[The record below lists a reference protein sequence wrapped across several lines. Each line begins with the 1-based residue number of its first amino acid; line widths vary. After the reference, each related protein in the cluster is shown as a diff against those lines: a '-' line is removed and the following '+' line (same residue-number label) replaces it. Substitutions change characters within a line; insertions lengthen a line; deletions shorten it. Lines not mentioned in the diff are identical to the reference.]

1 MRRRH
6 GSTRCSQRRHSTLG
20 QIARR
25 MIGIRIYSVERSVPH
40 PESQV
45 RGRGDWVLPGAPWI
59 DSRRPRAA
67 RIAAMNS
74 TSHAIR
80 IHTTGGPEVLQW
92 EPVDVSSPG
101 PGEAVVSQTAIG
113 LNFIDVY
120 HRTGLY
126 PVPAMPAIIGS
137 EAAGVVEA
145 VGEGVSEVEV
155 GDRVAYCMSIG
166 SYTQRRAIA
175 SRLRRLPG
183 QKRILGIRVRLEL
196 QKGFVPRPR
205 GAAWRCRQRRRPPR
219 AHRPRADD
227 STRPC
232 HTQPGNEAPCRT
244 SARFVGGPV
253 LDAALCLVLAQVF
266 AEGTLGGRTVWCWVF
281 AT

>member
-1 MRRRH
+1 M
-6 GSTRCSQRRHSTLG
+6 
-20 QIARR
+20 
-25 MIGIRIYSVERSVPH
+25 
-40 PESQV
+40 
-45 RGRGDWVLPGAPWI
+45 
-59 DSRRPRAA
+59 
-67 RIAAMNS
+67 
-74 TSHAIR
+74 
-80 IHTTGGPEVLQW
+80 
-92 EPVDVSSPG
+92 
-101 PGEAVVSQTAIG
+101 SQTAIG

-205 GAAWRCRQRRRPPR
+205 GAAWR
-219 AHRPRADD
+219 
-227 STRPC
+227 
-232 HTQPGNEAPCRT
+232 
-244 SARFVGGPV
+244 
-253 LDAALCLVLAQVF
+253 
-266 AEGTLGGRTVWCWVF
+266 
-281 AT
+281 